1 MPTGSRAPPTRS
13 APIRRRPEAQRA
25 GNVARTSLT
34 AFVNKQ
40 QPPATT
46 TEAPMS
52 TKIAINLPVKDLAAS
67 ARFFAELGFPS
78 DRRLA
83 NETMEAFV
91 ISDDIYVLLV
101 GQSQFKALTKKEIPD
116 TAVTSEAIV
125 QLQVDSRHR
134 VDELVGKAF
143 AAGALPANEPNDQ
156 GFLYGRSFRDL
167 DGHHWDVF
175 CIAPATPQEQP

>member
-1 MPTGSRAPPTRS
+1 MPAGSRAPPTRS

-52 TKIAINLPVKDLAAS
+52 TKIAVNLPVKDLAAS
-67 ARFFAELGFPS
+67 ARFFAALGFPP
-78 DRRLA
+78 DNKLA
-83 NETMEAFV
+83 NKTMAAFI

-101 GQSQFKALTKKEIPD
+101 DQAQFTATTKKEIPD
-116 TAVTSEAIV
+116 TAATSEVIL
-125 QLQVDSRHR
+125 QLQVDGRQR
-134 VDELVGKAF
+134 VDELAGNAF
-143 AAGALPANEPNDQ
+143 AAGALPANEPNDR

-175 CIAPATPQEQP
+175 CTGPATPKEQT